1 MRTALRYTI
10 SLTVGLVV
18 TVLAAE
24 FATSDY
30 LIMFSLLPLYGAV
43 TSMLLAHKQ
52 QRLALSRGESTRST
66 RKRGA
71 IIGGLGAFTGCLLL
85 QASIPAGFAGYG
97 LMLLGMAGAIGDMAE
112 S

>member
-30 LIMFSLLPLYGAV
+30 LIMVSLLPLYGAV

-52 QRLALSRGESTRST
+52 QWLALSRGESTRST

-85 QASIPAGFAGYG
+85 QASIPAGLAGYG